1 MRSILLSLT
10 FVAGLASAAAADVTV
25 IDRGVMRRPA
35 VVVTSAQD
43 HAVFL
48 AGRGAFHHSSC
59 GQCEGIGTGDT
70 PQRARENC
78 CFYGTRK
85 IRDEGVAWS
94 PIRRRWIAVI
104 RYQ

>member
-1 MRSILLSLT
+1 MRSILLALLIVT
-10 FVAGLASAAAADVTV
+10 GLATAASADVTV
-25 IDRGVMRRPA
+25 IDRGVVRRPA

-59 GQCEGIGTGDT
+59 GQYEGIGEGST
-70 PQRARENC
+70 PEAARRNC
-78 CFYGTRK
+78 CFFGRRV
-85 IRDEGVAWS
+85 IVDEGVAWS
-94 PIRRRWIAVI
+94 PARRRWIAVI

>member
-1 MRSILLSLT
+1 MRSILLALL
-10 FVAGLASAAAADVTV
+10 FVAGLASAATADVTV
-25 IDRGVMRRPA
+25 IDRGLVRRPA

-59 GQCEGIGTGDT
+59 GQMEGIGEGSSPD
-70 PQRARENC
+70 RARRAC
-78 CFYGTRK
+78 CFFGTRR
-85 IRDEGVAWS
+85 IVDEGVAWS
-94 PIRRRWIAVI
+94 PLRRRWIAVI

>member
-1 MRSILLSLT
+1 MRSILLALL
-10 FVAGLASAAAADVTV
+10 FVAGLASAAAADVT
-25 IDRGVMRRPA
+25 IINRGVVRRPA

-59 GQCEGIGTGDT
+59 GQCEGIGTGSS
-70 PQRARENC
+70 PSEARKNC
-78 CFYGTRK
+78 CFFGTRP
-85 IRDEGVAWS
+85 IIDEGVAWS
-94 PIRRRWIAVI
+94 PLRRRWIAVI

>member
-1 MRSILLSLT
+1 MRSILLALL

-25 IDRGVMRRPA
+25 INRGVVRRPA

-48 AGRGAFHHSSC
+48 AGRGAFHHSGC
-59 GQCEGIGTGDT
+59 NQYEGIGEGST
-70 PQRARENC
+70 PDQARRNC
-78 CFYGTRK
+78 CFFGRRV
-85 IRDEGVAWS
+85 IVDEGVAWS
-94 PIRRRWIAVI
+94 PLRRRWVAVI